1 MEFTEEKISKLR
13 ERKNTAIKNI
23 LFMHTLWQEYQSIN
37 KRISYTI
44 RKRAERME
52 DCLSFWDWDLYKKNK
67 VMHLKKV
74 SRCKDMFCP
83 NCRRVAV
90 YKAIINFSSHFNR
103 LLMVGF
109 NPYLVTLTV
118 PNVKGSNLSEEI
130 DKMNKAFS
138 LFWRWLYKPFSKNG
152 SYYGGYKDRLFDAVG
167 AVKVLEVTV
176 QRSNYNMFHPHFH
189 VLMFLSNEFPPH
201 FEKYIDGGYQYSSN
215 SNIFYSEADIF
226 IQKLWKM
233 AYDRINISSYK
244 DASDRWKDNYICDIR
259 ELVMP
264 EGLYEV
270 FKYSFKDI
278 DIKNYDVFKNLFFG
292 LKRKRIRQ
300 GYGELYNVKL
310 DENDFYDNDSIEN
323 YLEFKDEEPEEI
335 VIGNIEDMTRKY
347 GEYRKVS
354 IYKNKNR

>member
-1 MEFTEEKISKLR
+1 MELNEEYFNKLR
-13 ERKNTAIKNI
+13 QRKNTAIKNI

-37 KRISYTI
+37 KMISYTI

-52 DCLSFWDWDLYKKNK
+52 NCLSFWKWDKYRINK

-90 YKAIINFSSHFNR
+90 YKAIINFSPHFDR
-103 LLMVGF
+103 LLMRGF

-130 DKMNKAFS
+130 YKMNKAFS

-152 SYYGGYKDRLFDAVG
+152 SYYGGYKDRLFEAVG
-167 AVKVLEVTV
+167 AVKVLEVNV
-176 QRSNYNMFHPHFH
+176 QKSDYNMFHPHFH
-189 VLMFLSNEFPPH
+189 VLMFLKDDFYGFFYKDIE
-201 FEKYIDGGYQYSSN
+201 GGYQYRTGSF
-215 SNIFYSEADIF
+215 IYYSQADIF

-233 AYDRINISSYK
+233 AYDRISISSYK
-244 DASDRWKDNYICDIR
+244 DVSNNWQDNYICDIR

-264 EGLYEV
+264 KGLYEV

-292 LKRKRIRQ
+292 LKRKRLRQ

-310 DENDFYDNDSIEN
+310 DENDFHDNDSIEN
-323 YLEFKDEEPEEI
+323 YLEFEDEEPEEI
-335 VIGNIEDMTRKY
+335 AISNIEDMTRKY
-347 GEYRKVS
+347 REYKKVS
-354 IYKNKNR
+354 VYKN